1 MVTSTCEKLTSS
13 AKIERLIIRLR
24 QAGREM
30 QEEMMGYLVLGASTI
45 LAVWLA
51 TDSALQ
57 FFMW

>member
-1 MVTSTCEKLTSS
+1 
-13 AKIERLIIRLR
+13 
-24 QAGREM
+24 M